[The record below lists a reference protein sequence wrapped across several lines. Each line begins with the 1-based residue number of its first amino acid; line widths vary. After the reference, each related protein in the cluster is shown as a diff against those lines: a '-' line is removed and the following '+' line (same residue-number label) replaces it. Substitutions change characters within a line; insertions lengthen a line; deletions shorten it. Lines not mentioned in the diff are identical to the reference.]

1 MLNLVQRVLLL
12 SFVFCFFRLQGEAA
26 SFAFIWP
33 RPQCPE
39 LADTDDPITMLTDV
53 SLQISNDG
61 DSPLTGTIQGS
72 TCDSYKQC
80 NGTSRPW
87 SVEPHTTK
95 VELWQYPVTAVYTK
109 KDIGKTITL
118 TAMAKLSGDLAG
130 TGSGSCS
137 YVVHKIP

>member
-33 RPQCPE
+33 RPQCPK
-39 LADTDDPITMLTDV
+39 LADTDDPMTMLTDV